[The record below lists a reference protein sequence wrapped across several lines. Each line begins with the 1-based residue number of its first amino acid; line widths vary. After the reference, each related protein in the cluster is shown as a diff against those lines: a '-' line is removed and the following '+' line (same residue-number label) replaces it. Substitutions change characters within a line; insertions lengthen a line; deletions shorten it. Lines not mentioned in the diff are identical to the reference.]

1 MNIPVDIFR
10 IHPDAILPEYKTK
23 GAVAFDLAVVESKTV
38 NPGETVF
45 FNTGLV
51 VCTPK
56 NHALILAP
64 RSSNSKKGIVLAN
77 SIGII
82 DEDYCG
88 PEDQLKLALHNILQK
103 PYTVEK
109 GERIAQ
115 GIFIPISRAA
125 FNEVK
130 ELTNNNRGGF
140 GTTG

>member
-10 IHPDAILPEYKTK
+10 IHPHALIPEYKTK
-23 GAVAFDLAVVESKTV
+23 GAVAFDLAVIESKTI
-38 NPGETVF
+38 NPGETIF

-51 VCTPK
+51 ICTPE
-56 NHALILAP
+56 NHALILAS
-64 RSSNSKKGIVLAN
+64 RSSNSKKGIILAN

-88 PEDQLKLALHNILQK
+88 PEDELRLAIHNILDK
-103 PYTVEK
+103 PYIVEK

-115 GIFIPISRAA
+115 GMFVPISKAE

-140 GTTG
+140 GSTG